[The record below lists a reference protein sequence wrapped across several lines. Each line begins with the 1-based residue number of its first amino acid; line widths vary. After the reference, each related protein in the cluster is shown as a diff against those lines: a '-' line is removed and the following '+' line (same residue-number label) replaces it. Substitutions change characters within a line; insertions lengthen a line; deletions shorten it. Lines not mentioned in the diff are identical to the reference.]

1 MLAQRL
7 LVYDRK
13 RSDYRKK
20 FKSMIVRIKTDDWLK
35 WLRIAKIRYKQALTD
50 ILGMFAQRLLV

>member
-1 MLAQRL
+1 MDILGMLAQRL

-20 FKSMIVRIKTDDWLK
+20 FESMIVRIKTDDRFK
-35 WLRIAKIRYKQALTD
+35 
-50 ILGMFAQRLLV
+50 